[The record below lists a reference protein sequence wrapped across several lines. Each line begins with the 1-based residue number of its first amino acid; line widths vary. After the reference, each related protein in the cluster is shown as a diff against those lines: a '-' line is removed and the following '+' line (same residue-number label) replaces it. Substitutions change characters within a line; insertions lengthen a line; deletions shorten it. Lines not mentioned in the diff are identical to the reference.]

1 MAEAVR
7 VVLVEDN
14 EIFRETLEMLL
25 GLRADLAVVASV
37 ASGGEAVEACAE
49 LRPDVVLVDYRMPGL
64 NGAQTALAVLEASPE
79 SRVVCLTASISPA
92 EIAELL
98 QAGAVDCVRKDEEL
112 ERIVAAI
119 HAAAE
124 RTPAA

>member
-1 MAEAVR
+1 VIEAVR

-64 NGAQTALAVLEASPE
+64 NGAQTALAVLEASPA
-79 SRVVCLTASISPA
+79 SRVVCLTASISQA
-92 EIAELL
+92 EIEELL
-98 QAGAVDCVRKDEEL
+98 RAGAVDCVRKDEEL

-124 RTPAA
+124 RAPAA